1 MNLCRVLLLLLAFA
15 PPAFA
20 EESIRHASGGLPVN
34 LTQWLA
40 GLATVLI
47 AIAVLVAIL
56 RRLGHVQRLQPGAFR
71 VLGALSVGSR
81 ERVVLLQLGDRQL
94 VLGVAPGQVQTLCEL
109 TGDATIQSSSDTN
122 TASGLPSFA
131 QRLAALRKDVPS

>member
-1 MNLCRVLLLLLAFA
+1 MKLRQFLLLPLALA
-15 PPAFA
+15 PLAFA
-20 EESIRHASGGLPVN
+20 EETTRHASRALPVN
-34 LTQWLA
+34 LAQWLA

-47 AIAVLVAIL
+47 AIAVLVVIL
-56 RRLGHVQRLQPGAFR
+56 RRLSHVQRLQPGAFR

-109 TGDATIQSSSDTN
+109 TGDAAIQSTTDSDA
-122 TASGLPSFA
+122 ASGLPSFA